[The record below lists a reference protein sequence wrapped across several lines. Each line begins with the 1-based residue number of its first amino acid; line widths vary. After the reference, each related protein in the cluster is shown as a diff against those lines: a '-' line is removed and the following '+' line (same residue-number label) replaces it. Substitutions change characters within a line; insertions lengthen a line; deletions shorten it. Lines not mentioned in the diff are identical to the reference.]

1 MSAPQS
7 PVLPPPPEPRVS
19 ESRLRRTFSALRYR
33 DFRLVWI
40 GAFIST
46 TGTWMQVI
54 AQSWVVLEL
63 TGSAFYLGIDAFLS
77 TFPMILFSLIGGAIA
92 DRIERRRILIASQI
106 LQMTFAF
113 VLAALLFFDVAQ
125 VWHIFILSFLTG
137 SVQAFGG
144 PAYQALLPLVVGRR
158 EDVPNA
164 VAMNSLQ
171 FNLARMIGPM
181 FAAVALAAWGAAAC
195 FTINGLTF
203 IAPIVTLMA
212 IAPRVIPPRAA
223 STVGADIRE
232 GLRFLQSSGTIR
244 QLTGLA
250 FAITF
255 FGVPLVT
262 LMPVIAR
269 ELFGFGATGYSALMT
284 AQGMGSV
291 VGAFWIAGHNF
302 RRGAGRS
309 SVWFLVAFAGALGV
323 FTFSRHFPVS
333 VAAAFLA
340 GLCLLGVVTTVSSLV
355 QLATPEVMRGRVMS
369 IFMLAFRGGVPL
381 GSLAAGWA
389 AERWGVTT
397 ALGINAVLMLIV
409 GLTFLFGPNR
419 IREI

>member
-1 MSAPQS
+1 MSAPQ
-7 PVLPPPPEPRVS
+7 PPPPPPQPDS
-19 ESRLRRTFSALRYR
+19 QPESRLRRTFSALRYR

-54 AQSWVVLEL
+54 AQSWVVLDM
-63 TGSAFYLGIDAFLS
+63 TGSAFYLGVDAFLS

-113 VLAALLFFDVAQ
+113 VLAAILFFDVAQ

-158 EDVPNA
+158 DDVPNA

-171 FNLARMIGPM
+171 FNLARMIGPV

-203 IAPIVTLMA
+203 IAPIVTLLL
-212 IAPRVIPPRAA
+212 IGPTLIPAREAT
-223 STVGADIRE
+223 TVLHDIRE
-232 GLRFLQSSGTIR
+232 GLRFLQSSHTIR

-250 FAITF
+250 FAVTF
-255 FGVPLVT
+255 FGVPMVT
-262 LMPVIAR
+262 LMPVVAR
-269 ELFGFGATGYSALMT
+269 EVFGFGATGYSMLMT

-291 VGAFWIAGHNF
+291 AGAFWIAGHDF
-302 RRGAGRS
+302 KRGAGRS
-309 SVWFLVAFAGALGV
+309 SVWFMIAFAGALGV
-323 FTFSRHFPVS
+323 FTVSRILPLS
-333 VAAAFLA
+333 VGAAFIA
-340 GLCLLGVVTTVSSLV
+340 GLSLLGVVTTVSSLV

-369 IFMLAFRGGVPL
+369 IFMLAFRGGMPL
-381 GSLAAGWA
+381 GSLAAGWV
-389 AERWGVTT
+389 AERWSVIT
-397 ALGINAVLMLIV
+397 ALGINAVMMLVV

-419 IREI
+419 IRKI